1 MQRQIRVLG
10 SFRLV
15 VSDRLPKLSLRVRTD
30 RVLIQNF
37 LMKLWKKKKKKEAPH
52 GPITEVQ
59 EERLRRSSI
68 TLDLRVAPPCT
79 ETVKI
84 LIGRLKQTNQKRGSR
99 DHSWASI
106 ILFDKPFF
114 CQLQVSDNGTSNS
127 NTQVCRREA
136 EARGRQKE
144 REHRE
149 ASRPQRGA

>member
-1 MQRQIRVLG
+1 VL
-10 SFRLV
+10 
-15 VSDRLPKLSLRVRTD
+15 DRLPKLSLRVRTD

-37 LMKLWKKKKKKEAPH
+37 LMKLWKKRKKKEVPH

-68 TLDLRVAPPCT
+68 TLDLRVTPLCT
-79 ETVKI
+79 SHLTNQKKRWG
-84 LIGRLKQTNQKRGSR
+84 IGGLKYTNQKRGSR

-106 ILFDKPFF
+106 ILFDKHFF
-114 CQLQVSDNGTSNS
+114 SQLQVSDNGTPNT
-127 NTQVCRREA
+127 NTQVCRPEA

-149 ASRPQRGA
+149 ASRQQGEA